1 MNFDQWKKAL
11 RARLSAMP
19 EDETDAILEYYKEMY
34 ADMADSGKS
43 EGEIIAEFGTPEEC
57 ALRAL
62 EDGEYA
68 EKSTH
73 TPDTVSNFSGKSE
86 KKRRSFS
93 VGEAVGV
100 FFFSLIITLPLIG
113 AALGVIL
120 SLASVSISGIVI
132 SLGGGI
138 ILIASPIWLFAGFG
152 TGEILML
159 LGGAVTM
166 IGAGGLIAIG
176 FLYATK
182 YSATGVL
189 YCIRLIYRRN

>member
-1 MNFDQWKKAL
+1 MSFDQWKKAGEGCDIPHTVL
-11 RARLSAMP
+11 NYEQRQ
-19 EDETDAILEYYKEMY
+19 
-34 ADMADSGKS
+34 S
-43 EGEIIAEFGTPEEC
+43 E
-57 ALRAL
+57 
-62 EDGEYA
+62 
-68 EKSTH
+68 
-73 TPDTVSNFSGKSE
+73 N
-86 KKRRSFS
+86 KKPRSL
-93 VGEAVGV
+93 GEAVGV
-100 FFFSLIITLPLIG
+100 FFFSLIIMLPLLG

-138 ILIASPIWLFAGFG
+138 ILIASPVWLFAGFG

-182 YSATGVL
+182 YSAKGVL
-189 YCIRLIYRRN
+189 YCIRLIYKRN